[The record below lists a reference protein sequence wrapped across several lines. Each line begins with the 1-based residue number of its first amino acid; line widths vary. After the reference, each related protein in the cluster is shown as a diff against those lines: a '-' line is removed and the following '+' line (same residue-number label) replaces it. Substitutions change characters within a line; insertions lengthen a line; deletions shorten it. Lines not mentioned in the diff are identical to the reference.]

1 MLHESPG
8 GSGPWPDSPQVAET
22 AQRVSKPP
30 HGPVGREVLSVLG
43 CLTGVAALVRDEA
56 LALVWCN
63 DAYAR
68 LSKRPKQELLGTRI
82 GDHIPRAAAE
92 ERAAVLERIMRT
104 GVSEAYYQ
112 FAADKRLLCRAF
124 ACEPASFG
132 HGGVLVI
139 VQEAPLG
146 TALATDEPL
155 PVLSTPL
162 LDELDALSPSEL
174 RALYHLALGRSTADI
189 AETLCRATKTVEKH
203 IESVHRKLGTS
214 SRAAIVR
221 LATERGLQAFTPDEW
236 EAIIRGAK
244 ATKQRRLG

>member
-1 MLHESPG
+1 MLIHESPG
-8 GSGPWPDSPQVAET
+8 GHGPRPSVPQVAEST
-22 AQRVSKPP
+22 QGGTGASG
-30 HGPVGREVLSVLG
+30 GPVGREVLAVFG
-43 CLTGVAALVRDEA
+43 CMTGVAALVRDEA
-56 LALVWCN
+56 LRLVWCN

-68 LSKRPKQELLGTRI
+68 FSKRPKSDLLGTRI

-92 ERAAVLERIMRT
+92 ERAAVLERVMRT

-124 ACEPASFG
+124 ACDPASFG

-146 TALATDEPL
+146 TALASDEPL

-221 LATERGLQAFTPDEW
+221 LATERGLQSFTPDEW

-244 ATKQRRLG
+244 ATKQRR